1 VSAPNPTLVV
11 AEMQARDLLRR
22 RAVMILFVLLPA
34 AFYYSVPAGEDYGV
48 LAGSI
53 GVSWAVAAAGMFGL
67 LGWRRVEPRLAL
79 AGAPAHQG
87 LLGRLV
93 VLLILGLALVAIFAP
108 QLLWRSSDLLV
119 EPALLVGALVLM
131 AVVSVPLGLAIG
143 ALVPREL
150 EGTLVLIGIV
160 GVGMSVPQDA
170 GIARALPLWGPLE
183 VLAAAAGRDGTA
195 SRGVTHAV
203 VTTVLLLVVAQ
214 LAWRRR
220 VRVARSRPDPDRIV
234 PVVPLGPVGRDV
246 DGGRHHPAQTE
257 RTE

>member
-1 VSAPNPTLVV
+1 MTALAPSLVF

-34 AFYYSVPAGEDYGV
+34 AFYYSVPASEDYGV

-67 LGWRRVEPRLAL
+67 LGWRRAEPRLAL

-87 LLGRLV
+87 LVGRLL
-93 VLLILGLALVAIFAP
+93 VLLVLGLGLVAIFAP
-108 QLLWRSSDLLV
+108 QLLWRSADLLV
-119 EPALLVGALVLM
+119 EPALLIGALTLM

-170 GIARALPLWGPLE
+170 GLARALPLWGPLE
-183 VLAAAAGRDGTA
+183 VLAAAAGRSDGPATG
-195 SRGVTHAV
+195 GVAHAV
-203 VTTVLLLVVAQ
+203 VTALVLLIVAQ

-220 VRVARSRPDPDRIV
+220 LRVARS
-234 PVVPLGPVGRDV
+234 
-246 DGGRHHPAQTE
+246 
-257 RTE
+257 